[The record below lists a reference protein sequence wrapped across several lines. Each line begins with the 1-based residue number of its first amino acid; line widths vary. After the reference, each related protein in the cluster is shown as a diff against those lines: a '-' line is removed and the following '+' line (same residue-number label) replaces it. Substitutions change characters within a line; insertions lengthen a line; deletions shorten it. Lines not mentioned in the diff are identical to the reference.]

1 MYVGSFMHDYVRLFY
16 IDASNYTVDELFD
29 PSIPKE
35 KIRERYEHF
44 GMTYK
49 KDEESYKNVDVPL
62 YPTEILS
69 EHKKQILKT
78 LRKLTRDERDKK
90 ITLMNLLRE
99 LKEDPLD
106 KTIKMRYGHHIKAL
120 KAKNLVVVESH
131 GKERRYQLTH
141 EGHILGL
148 ILSYFG

>member
-1 MYVGSFMHDYVRLFY
+1 
-16 IDASNYTVDELFD
+16 
-29 PSIPKE
+29 
-35 KIRERYEHF
+35 
-44 GMTYK
+44 MTYK

-69 EHKKQILKT
+69 DHKKLILKT
-78 LRKLTRDERDKK
+78 LRKLTKDERGKK

-99 LKEDPLD
+99 LKEDPHE
-106 KTIKMRYGHHIKAL
+106 KTTKMRYGHHIKTL

-141 EGHILGL
+141 EGQILGL